1 MINRA
6 LIRIKIVQILYSYHT
21 NKGKS
26 LHAAEQELLLSLEK
40 TYELYNLLLLLAVD
54 ITKYGEKRI
63 EMGKNKLRPTKEE
76 LSPNTRFINNKF
88 IAQLAVNT
96 DLAKY
101 VKDNSLSWAEHADL
115 VKGLYDRILASSVYK
130 EYMESKESSYDL
142 DKQLW
147 RKIYRKIFMP
157 DEALN
162 DRLEDICIY
171 WNDDIEIVVSFI
183 EKTIKRFVEE
193 KGIAQEL
200 LPMYNEEEDKQFA
213 VKLLRNIISEDERF
227 NALIDEH
234 AKNWEVDRIAFI
246 DVVIMKAA
254 LGELTDF
261 PTIPVS
267 VTLNEYIEI
276 AKVYSTDKSSI
287 FVNGI
292 LDNIVTTLRNDNKLL
307 KVGFFVKETK

>member
-1 MINRA
+1 
-6 LIRIKIVQILYSYHT
+6 
-21 NKGKS
+21 
-26 LHAAEQELLLSLEK
+26 
-40 TYELYNLLLLLAVD
+40 
-54 ITKYGEKRI
+54 
-63 EMGKNKLRPTKEE
+63 
-76 LSPNTRFINNKF
+76 
-88 IAQLAVNT
+88 
-96 DLAKY
+96 
-101 VKDNSLSWAEHADL
+101 
-115 VKGLYDRILASSVYK
+115 
-130 EYMESKESSYDL
+130 
-142 DKQLW
+142 
-147 RKIYRKIFMP
+147 MP

-183 EKTIKRFVEE
+183 EKTIKRFVEK